1 MIPLHID
8 VKGKKVIVVGGG
20 KIAYRRLCLFL
31 AEGAN
36 ITVISPNV
44 ISEIEELFHLGKITW
59 LEKKIE
65 LSDLK
70 NAFFIIAAT
79 NDASINEWIA
89 ANIEENQLINIVSN
103 AKLGNVT
110 VPKTVKKGKLI
121 LSVSTSGASPKLSK
135 EISEKL
141 IEQFEDDF
149 IEELDKLYVEREL
162 NKKGNSR

>member
-65 LSDLK
+65 LADLK

>member
-65 LSDLK
+65 LEDLK

>member
-44 ISEIEELFHLGKITW
+44 VSEIEELFHLGKITW

-65 LSDLK
+65 LEDLK

-79 NDASINEWIA
+79 NDANINEWIA

-149 IEELDKLYVEREL
+149 IDELDKLYVEREL